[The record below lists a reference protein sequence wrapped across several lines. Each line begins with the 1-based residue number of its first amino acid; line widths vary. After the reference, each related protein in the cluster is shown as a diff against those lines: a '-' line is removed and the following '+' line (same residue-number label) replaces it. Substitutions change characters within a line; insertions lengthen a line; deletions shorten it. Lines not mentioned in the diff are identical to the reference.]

1 MGSLAS
7 RLWLALL
14 LSCLASP
21 VTAQPPSID
30 RVSFDSVVAIDKFVG
45 QGAMDLP
52 SVVIDATVV
61 ARIAD
66 GWIAYVRPW
75 IRHDPRTEVWN
86 NEIYQAALQYERPGP
101 IAVRVDAGY
110 IVSPIGLGLMD
121 SRPGVNPT
129 IMTHLAYVSA
139 MPVFDPGSV
148 RVGPIAGTYPLGAQ
162 FTMSTSRW
170 DARMAVVN
178 SAPNR
183 QYVIHNDDNPRPTPV
198 VVAGAGITPAAG
210 LRLGM
215 AFASG
220 DYVTGQE
227 LTVPQAEG
235 RGLRMVAIEGEYS
248 FGYTKFSGEVV
259 RDRLETA
266 IGAEKAY
273 TWFLQGLH
281 TVTPRWFVAARQEGV
296 AAPSS
301 RTALIVGP
309 RPTLQTNEATVGYR
323 LSPELTL
330 RGSFVSRKSYQRP
343 AWDQQAGVSLVWA
356 QRWR

>member
-1 MGSLAS
+1 MGAVLS
-7 RLWLALL
+7 RL
-14 LSCLASP
+14 CLAVWLCCAASS
-21 VTAQPPSID
+21 VAAQEPSID
-30 RVSFDSVVAIDKFVG
+30 RVSFDSVIAIDKFVG
-45 QGAMDLP
+45 QGAVERP
-52 SVVIDATVV
+52 NIVIDATLV
-61 ARIAD
+61 ARVAD
-66 GWIAYVRPW
+66 GWIVYVRPW
-75 IRHDPRTEVWN
+75 IRHDPRAQVWN

-129 IMTHLAYVSA
+129 IMTHLAYVSP

-148 RVGPIAGTYPLGAQ
+148 RVAPIAGTYPLGAQ
-162 FTMSTSRW
+162 VTMSTSRW

-183 QYVIHNDDNPRPTPV
+183 QYVIHNDDNPRHTPV

-210 LRLGM
+210 LRVGM

-220 DYVTGQE
+220 DYVTGEE

-235 RGLRMVAIEGEYS
+235 RGLRMVALEGEYA

-266 IGAEKAY
+266 IGAQKAY
-273 TWFLQGLH
+273 TWFVQGTQTL
-281 TVTPRWFVAARQEGV
+281 TPRWFVAARQEGV
-296 AAPSS
+296 AAPPLQ
-301 RTALIVGP
+301 TAVVVGP
-309 RPTLQTNEATVGYR
+309 RPTLHTTEATVGYR
-323 LSPELTL
+323 ISPELTV

>member
-1 MGSLAS
+1 
-7 RLWLALL
+7 
-14 LSCLASP
+14 
-21 VTAQPPSID
+21 
-30 RVSFDSVVAIDKFVG
+30 
-45 QGAMDLP
+45 
-52 SVVIDATVV
+52 
-61 ARIAD
+61 
-66 GWIAYVRPW
+66 
-75 IRHDPRTEVWN
+75 
-86 NEIYQAALQYERPGP
+86 
-101 IAVRVDAGY
+101 
-110 IVSPIGLGLMD
+110 
-121 SRPGVNPT
+121 
-129 IMTHLAYVSA
+129 
-139 MPVFDPGSV
+139 
-148 RVGPIAGTYPLGAQ
+148 
-162 FTMSTSRW
+162 
-170 DARMAVVN
+170 MAVVN

-183 QYVIHNDDNPRPTPV
+183 QYVIHNDDNPHSTPV

-210 LRLGM
+210 LRVGM

-235 RGLRMVAIEGEYS
+235 RGLRMVALEGEYS

-273 TWFLQGLH
+273 TWFLQGTH
-281 TVTPRWFVAARQEGV
+281 TLTPRWFVAARQEGV
-296 AAPSS
+296 AAPSLS
-301 RTALIVGP
+301 TALIIGP
-309 RPTLQTNEATVGYR
+309 RPTLQTTEATVGYG

>member
-1 MGSLAS
+1 MGSVAS

-148 RVGPIAGTYPLGAQ
+148 RVVPIAGTYPLGAQ
-162 FTMSTSRW
+162 LTMSTSRW

-183 QYVIHNDDNPRPTPV
+183 QYVIHNDDNPRSTPV

-210 LRLGM
+210 LRVGM

-220 DYVTGQE
+220 DYVTGNE

-235 RGLRMVAIEGEYS
+235 RGLRMVALEGEYS

-273 TWFLQGLH
+273 TWFLQGMQTL
-281 TVTPRWFVAARQEGV
+281 TPRWFRRGTSRGRCRSVAADLPDRRSPADPPNNRGDRRLPSIARAHVARQLREPQELS
-296 AAPSS
+296 AP
-301 RTALIVGP
+301 
-309 RPTLQTNEATVGYR
+309 R
-323 LSPELTL
+323 L
-330 RGSFVSRKSYQRP
+330 GS
-343 AWDQQAGVSLVWA
+343 AGGVSLVWA